1 MIDSFFILYS
11 DFILHFIFLL
21 HFFFFRSLKG
31 TVSALCFSIDGRFI
45 ASGGAD
51 KKVLIWDLAH
61 GHLLAELTG
70 HVMTVCSLAFS
81 RDGTVLATA
90 SLDSSIQLW
99 DFAKL
104 TEESTFEDVNIS
116 HNPDVKRN
124 IDSLRL
130 ARYPTKT
137 TPVISLHF
145 TRRNLL
151 MAAGMFEG
159 WWYVQPF
166 IFKNCPINR
175 FIYVLLTFPFYSH
188 FSLYLITMLFTRLHN
203 KYWKLNW

>member
-1 MIDSFFILYS
+1 VQFHPNSNYIATGSS
-11 DFILHFIFLL
+11 D
-21 HFFFFRSLKG
+21 RSVRLWDCVTGNCVRLMTGHKG

-159 WWYVQPF
+159 
-166 IFKNCPINR
+166 
-175 FIYVLLTFPFYSH
+175 
-188 FSLYLITMLFTRLHN
+188 
-203 KYWKLNW
+203 